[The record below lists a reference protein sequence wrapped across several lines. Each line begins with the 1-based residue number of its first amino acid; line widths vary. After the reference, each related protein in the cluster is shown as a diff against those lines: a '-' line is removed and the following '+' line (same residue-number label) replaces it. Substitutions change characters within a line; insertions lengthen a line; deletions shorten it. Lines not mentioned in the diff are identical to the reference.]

1 MSQASAMIL
10 ATTLTATGNRETQE
24 VTSAMND
31 MFFGATPMAVP
42 ENRLASTAM
51 HAMNGSTR
59 QTPTVPTVVANGEL
73 RPEVD
78 YTDVRQAT

>member
-1 MSQASAMIL
+1 
-10 ATTLTATGNRETQE
+10 
-24 VTSAMND
+24 
-31 MFFGATPMAVP
+31 MAVP

>member
-1 MSQASAMIL
+1 
-10 ATTLTATGNRETQE
+10 
-24 VTSAMND
+24 
-31 MFFGATPMAVP
+31 MAVP

-59 QTPTVPTVVANGEL
+59 QTHTVPTVVANGEL